1 MVEGVGPV
9 DGPGRVIYGECV
21 GPAKVAR
28 VEERPIGAIHEGAAD
43 GRGGA
48 PIGPEQGTAFFFFFG
63 GGGGG
68 GGGGGVW
75 EGRCERI
82 GGLRRGVEE

>member
-9 DGPGRVIYGECV
+9 DGPGRVVYGKCI

-48 PIGPEQGTAFFFFFG
+48 PIGPEQDTAFFFL
-63 GGGGG
+63 G

-82 GGLRRGVEE
+82 GGLRRRGVEE